1 MRMAPARAHIPECG
15 RLPPDLHAPVP
26 PPAVSPLRLSRLS
39 LRHRLLLA
47 FGVMMA
53 AFVAAALLQLHL
65 LQRYRIGGP
74 EHARLVATRDA
85 REHLVRL
92 LVDLNAAFATM
103 AQLQQAGSP
112 ARAVQLRRELAAQ
125 AESIDQRFARELQGP
140 ELEGVRDS
148 VEEARA
154 SWTRLR
160 ARVRT
165 HLATPQLAAAA
176 ARLMLSEADVQD
188 YTRLVAQLERGAE
201 AMFQQKEALQAEAER
216 AFDAERNWMFAFITV
231 LGVAWPLVLL
241 RIGRSFTV
249 PLRSLVRAAQQVGQ
263 GDLSVQLPAAGPDEL
278 GQLAGG
284 LAQMLARLR
293 ELHLTLRTTVAH
305 LGTAVEH
312 MAAAS
317 GEQERQVTFQSTSL
331 HETLVSA
338 QVLRESSS
346 SAAERATPL
355 LASAERAEQV
365 GLAGTRALDESLG
378 GIQHIG
384 THIEAI
390 ARQVV
395 ELGERTAEV
404 GTITQAV
411 KDVAEQSHVL
421 ALSASI
427 EAARAGEVGR
437 GFAVVA
443 QEMRSLADRSV
454 KATLEARR
462 VLLATAHAVRSAVE
476 LTEQG
481 QAQMRG
487 SLQQVGQSSAQ
498 LRELG
503 SLLQEASS
511 GIRQVA
517 GAVGEQDL
525 GIGTLSGAVQE
536 LASGTTVTMA
546 SLEATR
552 AAVALLQQV
561 SAEVSQT
568 LDTLRL

>member
-1 MRMAPARAHIPECG
+1 
-15 RLPPDLHAPVP
+15 
-26 PPAVSPLRLSRLS
+26 
-39 LRHRLLLA
+39 
-47 FGVMMA
+47 
-53 AFVAAALLQLHL
+53 
-65 LQRYRIGGP
+65 
-74 EHARLVATRDA
+74 
-85 REHLVRL
+85 VRK
-92 LVDLNAAFATM
+92 
-103 AQLQQAGSP
+103 Q
-112 ARAVQLRRELAAQ
+112 
-125 AESIDQRFARELQGP
+125 
-140 ELEGVRDS
+140 
-148 VEEARA
+148 RA
-154 SWTRLR
+154 SGNLT
-160 ARVRT
+160 
-165 HLATPQLAAAA
+165 AAAA
-176 ARLMLSEADVQD
+176 SVLLSETEVQRNS
-188 YTRLVAQLERGAE
+188 RLVLLLERAAGAMQ
-201 AMFQQKEALQAEAER
+201 AQRAAVQAEAER
-216 AFDAERNWMFAFITV
+216 AFRAERAWMLASIAL
-231 LGVAWPLVLL
+231 LGAAWLVLL
-241 RIGRSFTV
+241 VRIGRSFTV

-263 GDLSVQLPAAGPDEL
+263 GDLSVQLPEAGADEL

-284 LAQMLARLR
+284 LAQMLERLR
-293 ELHLTLRTTVAH
+293 GLHLTLRTTVAH

-312 MAAAS
+312 MATAS
-317 GEQERQVTFQSTSL
+317 SEQERQVTFQSTSL

-346 SAAERATPL
+346 SAAERATQL

-525 GIGTLSGAVQE
+525 GIGALSGAVQE